1 MNKKLL
7 LVAVA
12 AAGLML
18 TSCSQDK
25 AVEVRQGN
33 EIGFQHNLLT
43 TTRGTETT
51 LSNLGSFYVATPDQ
65 PSYFPGNYATQQ
77 GANWKANN
85 SPVLWGSDALD
96 VYAYGPAS
104 SSVNILG
111 GGTANLTSSAKEI
124 TGFKPAQ
131 AIKDQKDLVVAT
143 NIGVTET
150 TSTGGV
156 IPLNFN
162 HELAQIKIEAKSDY
176 TNYKVEVAGVKLV
189 HFNNKGDYT
198 FPSTTSSSAVR
209 GTWDN
214 LSGIPSAP
222 SKTGSDGYYAQLLGS
237 EITAGTATPVVLNSS
252 AQSIMLNG
260 GTDGAFIIPQNVTA
274 WDKNDV
280 AKSTGAQIAV
290 LLRISK
296 NTAAAGAPAS
306 WEQIYPDPSISNNRG
321 KFAYSAVGV
330 TANFEAGKVYT
341 ITLDILSSGAGAGTP
356 PNNPNTPD
364 PGEPDNGG
372 TVTPDPG
379 TNPGTPIVSSNEIEF
394 GVTINAFDPASGI
407 SVTM

>member
-7 LVAVA
+7 LVAAA
-12 AAGLML
+12 AAGLMF
-18 TSCSQDK
+18 TSCSQDR

-85 SPVLWGSDALD
+85 SPVLWGGDDLD

-104 SSVNILG
+104 STVNILG

-124 TGFKPAQ
+124 TGFKPVQ

-143 NIGVTET
+143 NIGVSEA

-189 HFNNKGDYT
+189 HFDTTGKYT
-198 FPSTTSSSAVR
+198 FPTATSSASVR
-209 GTWDN
+209 GVWSD
-214 LSGIPSAP
+214 LSGKPTTPS
-222 SKTGSDGYYAQLLGS
+222 SGSTNVDGYYAQLD
-237 EITAGTATPVVLNSS
+237 GTALSTGIVTLTSS
-252 AQSIMLNG
+252 PQSIMLNG
-260 GTDGAFIIPQNVTA
+260 GTHGAFIIPQNVKA

-280 AKSTGAQIAV
+280 ANSTGAQIAV

-296 NTAAAGAPAS
+296 NTAATGTAAK
-306 WEQIYPDPSISNNRG
+306 WEQIYPDPSISGNAD

-330 TANFEAGKVYT
+330 AANFEAGKVYT

-356 PNNPNTPD
+356 PNNPNTPA
-364 PGEPDNGG
+364 PG
-372 TVTPDPG
+372 
-379 TNPGTPIVSSNEIEF
+379 NPGNDDTVAPNPGVLPGKPIVSTKEIEF